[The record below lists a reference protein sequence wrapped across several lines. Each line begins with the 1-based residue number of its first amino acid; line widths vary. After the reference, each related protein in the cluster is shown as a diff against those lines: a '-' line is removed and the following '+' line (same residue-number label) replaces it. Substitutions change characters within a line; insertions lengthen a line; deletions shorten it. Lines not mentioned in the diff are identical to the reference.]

1 MTKNSRL
8 FDRVKQVTQE
18 ATPLE
23 PEVST
28 PLDIDPPSLLQA
40 ESSIPVDPVV
50 QLNIEIRKSVRQKLR
65 ARALTEDTDAAKI
78 VRRLIEEY
86 LGG

>member
-18 ATPLE
+18 TTPIVPETPTPLE
-23 PEVST
+23 T
-28 PLDIDPPSLLQA
+28 NPPSL
-40 ESSIPVDPVV
+40 VDPVV

-65 ARALTEDTDAAKI
+65 ARALAEDTDAAKI
-78 VRRLIEEY
+78 VRRLIEQY
-86 LGG
+86 LEG

>member
-18 ATPLE
+18 TTPVASEPPTPLE
-23 PEVST
+23 T
-28 PLDIDPPSLLQA
+28 NPPS
-40 ESSIPVDPVV
+40 PVDPVV

-78 VRRLIEEY
+78 VRRLIEES
-86 LGG
+86 LEG

>member
-18 ATPLE
+18 TTPLVLETPTPLE
-23 PEVST
+23 VNSST
-28 PLDIDPPSLLQA
+28 PI
-40 ESSIPVDPVV
+40 DPVV
-50 QLNIEIRKSVRQKLR
+50 QLNVEIRKSVRQQLR
-65 ARALTEDTDAAKI
+65 ARALAEDTDAAKI

-86 LGG
+86 LEG

>member
-18 ATPLE
+18 TTSIEPETPTPLQ
-23 PEVST
+23 VNNTT
-28 PLDIDPPSLLQA
+28 PL
-40 ESSIPVDPVV
+40 DPVV

-65 ARALTEDTDAAKI
+65 ARALAEDTDAAKI
-78 VRRLIEEY
+78 IRRLIEEY
-86 LGG
+86 LEG

>member
-18 ATPLE
+18 ATSIASETPTPLE
-23 PEVST
+23 VN
-28 PLDIDPPSLLQA
+28 PPS
-40 ESSIPVDPVV
+40 PVDPVV

-65 ARALTEDTDAAKI
+65 ARALAEDTDAAKI

-86 LGG
+86 LEG

>member
-18 ATPLE
+18 TTPVASETPIPLE
-23 PEVST
+23 T
-28 PLDIDPPSLLQA
+28 NPPS
-40 ESSIPVDPVV
+40 PVDPVV

-65 ARALTEDTDAAKI
+65 ARALAEDTDAAKI

-86 LGG
+86 LEG

>member
-18 ATPLE
+18 TTPVEPEVPTPLE
-23 PEVST
+23 AN
-28 PLDIDPPSLLQA
+28 PPSH
-40 ESSIPVDPVV
+40 VDPVV

-65 ARALTEDTDAAKI
+65 ARALAEDTDAAKI
-78 VRRLIEEY
+78 VRRLIEKY
-86 LGG
+86 LEE

>member
-18 ATPLE
+18 ATPIELE
-23 PEVST
+23 APT
-28 PLDIDPPSLLQA
+28 PLEVNPPSHA
-40 ESSIPVDPVV
+40 DPVV

-65 ARALTEDTDAAKI
+65 ARALAEDTDAAKI
-78 VRRLIEEY
+78 VRRLIDEY
-86 LGG
+86 LEG

>member
-18 ATPLE
+18 TTPIAPE
-23 PEVST
+23 PPTPIEVN
-28 PLDIDPPSLLQA
+28 PPGL
-40 ESSIPVDPVV
+40 VDPVV

-65 ARALTEDTDAAKI
+65 ARALAEDTDAAKI

-86 LGG
+86 LEK

>member
-8 FDRVKQVTQE
+8 FDRVKQVTRE
-18 ATPLE
+18 PTPLALE
-23 PEVST
+23 TST
-28 PLDIDPPSLLQA
+28 PIEIASPASA
-40 ESSIPVDPVV
+40 DPVV

-65 ARALTEDTDAAKI
+65 ARALAEETDAAKI

-86 LGG
+86 LEG

>member
-8 FDRVKQVTQE
+8 FNRVKQVTQE
-18 ATPLE
+18 AQETTPLE
-23 PEVST
+23 PEVPT
-28 PLDIDPPSLLQA
+28 PLQA
-40 ESSIPVDPVV
+40 DVAIPVDQVV

-65 ARALTEDTDAAKI
+65 ARALAEDTDAAKI

-86 LGG
+86 LEG

>member
-18 ATPLE
+18 TTPLVLETPTPLE
-23 PEVST
+23 VNSST
-28 PLDIDPPSLLQA
+28 PI
-40 ESSIPVDPVV
+40 DPVV
-50 QLNIEIRKSVRQKLR
+50 QLNVEIRKSVRQKLR
-65 ARALTEDTDAAKI
+65 ARALAEDTDAAKI

-86 LGG
+86 LDG

>member
-18 ATPLE
+18 TTPLVLETPTPLE
-23 PEVST
+23 VNSST
-28 PLDIDPPSLLQA
+28 PI
-40 ESSIPVDPVV
+40 DPVV
-50 QLNIEIRKSVRQKLR
+50 QLNVEIRKSVRQKLR
-65 ARALTEDTDAAKI
+65 ARALAEDTDAAKI

-86 LGG
+86 LEG

>member
-18 ATPLE
+18 ATPAGSE
-23 PEVST
+23 TPT
-28 PLDIDPPSLLQA
+28 PLATNPPS
-40 ESSIPVDPVV
+40 PVDPVV

-65 ARALTEDTDAAKI
+65 ARALAEDTDAAKI
-78 VRRLIEEY
+78 VRRLIEVY
-86 LGG
+86 LEG

>member
-18 ATPLE
+18 
-23 PEVST
+23 ST
-28 PLDIDPPSLLQA
+28 PLASELPTPLQVDPPTP
-40 ESSIPVDPVV
+40 EDPVV

-65 ARALTEDTDAAKI
+65 ARALVEDTDAAKI

-86 LGG
+86 LEG

>member
-23 PEVST
+23 TET
-28 PLDIDPPSLLQA
+28 PIPLLVDIPMSL
-40 ESSIPVDPVV
+40 DPVV

-65 ARALTEDTDAAKI
+65 ARALAEDTDAAKI

-86 LGG
+86 LEG

>member
-8 FDRVKQVTQE
+8 FNRVKQVTQE

-23 PEVST
+23 PEIPT
-28 PLDIDPPSLLQA
+28 PLEADVTTPP
-40 ESSIPVDPVV
+40 DPVV

-65 ARALTEDTDAAKI
+65 ARALVEDTDAAKI

-86 LGG
+86 LEG

>member
-8 FDRVKQVTQE
+8 FDRVKQVTRE

-23 PEVST
+23 TET
-28 PLDIDPPSLLQA
+28 PMPLLVDIPMPL
-40 ESSIPVDPVV
+40 DPVV

-65 ARALTEDTDAAKI
+65 ARALAENTDAAKI

-86 LGG
+86 LEG

>member
-18 ATPLE
+18 AVLRDPETSTPLE
-23 PEVST
+23 V
-28 PLDIDPPSLLQA
+28 DPP
-40 ESSIPVDPVV
+40 IPADPVV

-65 ARALTEDTDAAKI
+65 ARALVEDTDAAKI

-86 LGG
+86 LEG

>member
-18 ATPLE
+18 TTPLE
-23 PEVST
+23 PETST
-28 PLDIDPPSLLQA
+28 PLETNSPSPMQVEFSA
-40 ESSIPVDPVV
+40 PTDPVV
-50 QLNIEIRKSVRQKLR
+50 QLNIEIRKSIRQKLR
-65 ARALTEDTDAAKI
+65 ARALAEDTDAAKI

-86 LGG
+86 LEG

>member
-23 PEVST
+23 TET
-28 PLDIDPPSLLQA
+28 PMPLLVDIPMSLDS
-40 ESSIPVDPVV
+40 VV

-65 ARALTEDTDAAKI
+65 ARALAEDTDAAKI

-86 LGG
+86 LEG

>member
-18 ATPLE
+18 ITPVVSDTTTPLQ
-23 PEVST
+23 VDTTT
-28 PLDIDPPSLLQA
+28 PL
-40 ESSIPVDPVV
+40 DPVV

-65 ARALTEDTDAAKI
+65 ARALAEDTDAAKI
-78 VRRLIEEY
+78 VRRLIEKY
-86 LGG
+86 LEE

>member
-18 ATPLE
+18 TTPLVLETPTPLE
-23 PEVST
+23 VNSST
-28 PLDIDPPSLLQA
+28 PI
-40 ESSIPVDPVV
+40 DPVV
-50 QLNIEIRKSVRQKLR
+50 QLNVEIRKSVRQKLR
-65 ARALTEDTDAAKI
+65 ARALAEDTDAAKI

-86 LGG
+86 LEE

>member
-18 ATPLE
+18 TTPIAPE
-23 PEVST
+23 PPTPIEVN
-28 PLDIDPPSLLQA
+28 PPGL
-40 ESSIPVDPVV
+40 VDPVV

-65 ARALTEDTDAAKI
+65 ARALAEDTDAAKI

-86 LGG
+86 LEE

>member
-1 MTKNSRL
+1 MTRNSRL

-18 ATPLE
+18 ASPLELETPTPLQIDTA
-23 PEVST
+23 T
-28 PLDIDPPSLLQA
+28 PL
-40 ESSIPVDPVV
+40 DPVV

-65 ARALTEDTDAAKI
+65 ARALVEDTDAAKI

-86 LGG
+86 LEG

>member
-18 ATPLE
+18 AIPIEPETPTPLE
-23 PEVST
+23 
-28 PLDIDPPSLLQA
+28 DNPPISLQA

-50 QLNIEIRKSVRQKLR
+50 QLNIEIRKSIRQKLR
-65 ARALTEDTDAAKI
+65 ARALAEDTDAAKI

-86 LGG
+86 LEG

>member
-18 ATPLE
+18 TTPIVPETPTPLE
-23 PEVST
+23 TNTSN
-28 PLDIDPPSLLQA
+28 
-40 ESSIPVDPVV
+40 PVDPVV
-50 QLNIEIRKSVRQKLR
+50 QLNIEIRKSIRQKLR
-65 ARALTEDTDAAKI
+65 ARALAEDTDAAKI

-86 LGG
+86 LEG